1 MSRTITRRGLLAAGA
16 ATTVAAWI
24 THAGPAAAAPGAVSN
39 GKSAEWTRGRSVNGW
54 PITPD
59 AVNTHLVDGFTASVD
74 LRDGPV
80 ATVLLHIA
88 RRWYYEIAPL
98 DTGQGGGIS
107 GHTTN
112 RTIAAD
118 YELNHLSGTALC
130 LHPAAYPLGG
140 SEGLWPH
147 HERIVRDILL
157 DCEGTVV
164 WGGDLSPVKP
174 SHFHIAA
181 GPDSNALADVAERL
195 FPPPGGARTPVA
207 GAGEDPAHP
216 TRRVRA
222 RRLERAQRS
231 AVSTRH

>member
-1 MSRTITRRGLLAAGA
+1 MSLTVTRRGILAAGVGTA
-16 ATTVAAWI
+16 VAAWFA
-24 THAGPAAAAPGAVSN
+24 TATPATAAPAGRHVA
-39 GKSAEWTRGRSVNGW
+39 WTRDRSANGW
-54 PITPD
+54 PITPGTVSPHPVEGS
-59 AVNTHLVDGFTASVD
+59 AATVD

-80 ATVLLHIA
+80 ATVLLHVA
-88 RRWYYEIAPL
+88 RRWHYEIAPL

-112 RTIAAD
+112 RAVAAA
-118 YELNHLSGTALC
+118 YESNYLSGTALC

-147 HERIVRDILL
+147 HELIVRDILL

-164 WGGDLSPVKP
+164 WGGDLDPVKR

-181 GPDSNALADVAERL
+181 TQDSDALARAAERL
-195 FPPPGGARTPVA
+195 SPPPGATRHPTA
-207 GAGEDPAHP
+207 GAAEDPARP
-216 TRRVRA
+216 ARRVKA

-231 AVSTRH
+231 

>member
-1 MSRTITRRGLLAAGA
+1 MSRTITRRGVLAAGA
-16 ATTVAAWI
+16 ATAVAAWI

-39 GKSAEWTRGRSVNGW
+39 GKSAEWTRDRSVNGW

-59 AVNTHLVDGFTASVD
+59 AVSTHLVEGSRASVD

-88 RRWYYEIAPL
+88 RRWHYEIAPL

-107 GHTTN
+107 GHTTS
-112 RTIAAD
+112 RTVAAEFEST
-118 YELNHLSGTALC
+118 YLSGTALC
-130 LHPAAYPLGG
+130 LHPTAYPLGG

-164 WGGDLSPVKP
+164 WGGDLDPVKR
-174 SHFHIAA
+174 SHFHIAP
-181 GPDSNALADVAERL
+181 GPDSDTLAGVAERL
-195 FPPPGGARTPVA
+195 SPLPGVGRTRGA
-207 GAGEDPAHP
+207 GAVRDPAHP
-216 TRRVRA
+216 SRRVKA
-222 RRLERAQRS
+222 RRLERAQNS
-231 AVSTRH
+231 